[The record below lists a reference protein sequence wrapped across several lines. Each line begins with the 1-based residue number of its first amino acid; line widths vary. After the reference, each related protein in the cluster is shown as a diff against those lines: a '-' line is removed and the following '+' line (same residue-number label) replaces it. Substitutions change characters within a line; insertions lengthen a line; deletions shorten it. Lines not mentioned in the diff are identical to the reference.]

1 MFERFQSNF
10 CDKMNHQQMFQK
22 LCAKPKFPSP
32 TKSDTSPAAESGVFS
47 GANLAGEEPPSMVQ
61 AREELEV
68 SMDVKRIAKEV
79 EDYVKNRRMTFE
91 EKMFEKFYVMR
102 IEQSRKFIDLI
113 RKINKSWDDFVDYLK
128 SIGAQGGSGDGDCTV
143 YSLTNS
149 SSLTAL
155 SQVTNDSK

>member
-68 SMDVKRIAKEV
+68 SMDVKRDSKGGGGL
-79 EDYVKNRRMTFE
+79 RE
-91 EKMFEKFYVMR
+91 ESK
-102 IEQSRKFIDLI
+102 
-113 RKINKSWDDFVDYLK
+113 DDF
-128 SIGAQGGSGDGDCTV
+128 
-143 YSLTNS
+143 
-149 SSLTAL
+149 
-155 SQVTNDSK
+155 